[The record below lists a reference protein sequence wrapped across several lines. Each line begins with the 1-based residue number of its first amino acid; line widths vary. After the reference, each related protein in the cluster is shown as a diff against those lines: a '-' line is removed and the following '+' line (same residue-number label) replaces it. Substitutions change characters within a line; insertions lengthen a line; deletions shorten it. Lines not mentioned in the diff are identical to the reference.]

1 MSFKKS
7 KENTPNTRAPDE
19 RKVFVYLG
27 PSIRGIIVTGRIFT
41 GDKKKVLDELKPVL
55 DKYPKIARLVVAD
68 NEIVAANEKIRTSGN
83 SLNAAYSSLLAATK
97 EV

>member
-7 KENTPNTRAPDE
+7 KENTPNTCAPDE

-27 PSIRGIIVTGRIFT
+27 PSIRGIIVT

-68 NEIVAANEKIRTSGN
+68 NEIAAANEKIRTSGN
-83 SLNAAYSSLLAATK
+83 SLNAAYSALLAATK